1 MKEVST
7 ISKRKSKSRPQNRR
21 QQPRPVNKGY
31 GDAGASWHKKATK
44 GFRAMSGS
52 PKEDIDANNYT
63 LRQRARM
70 LYMAAPIATSAI
82 RTNRTNVG
90 GPSASFGI
98 WHEYLDDV
106 FALQQEFRL
115 RITRMHTH
123 IGSGADPDMWNHCA
137 RMSLAIAARFPE
149 VQTLNLG
156 GGFKVARMPDAA
168 FTPLHGPLNQ
178 GYSRSV
184 YWLRASAST

>member
-7 ISKRKSKSRPQNRR
+7 ISKRKSRSRPQNRR

-44 GFRAMSGS
+44 GFRATSGS

-82 RTNRTNVG
+82 RTNRTNVVG
-90 GPSASFGI
+90 IGLQLKRAGSTARRSA
-98 WHEYLDDV
+98 
-106 FALQQEFRL
+106 
-115 RITRMHTH
+115 
-123 IGSGADPDMWNHCA
+123 
-137 RMSLAIAARFPE
+137 
-149 VQTLNLG
+149 
-156 GGFKVARMPDAA
+156 
-168 FTPLHGPLNQ
+168 
-178 GYSRSV
+178 
-184 YWLRASAST
+184 

>member
-7 ISKRKSKSRPQNRR
+7 ISKRKSRSRPQNRR

-82 RTNRTNVG
+82 RTNRTNVVGIGLQLKSRIARHDAG
-90 GPSASFGI
+90 G
-98 WHEYLDDV
+98 
-106 FALQQEFRL
+106 R
-115 RITRMHTH
+115 RRMA
-123 IGSGADPDMWNHCA
+123 GSG
-137 RMSLAIAARFPE
+137 
-149 VQTLNLG
+149 
-156 GGFKVARMPDAA
+156 
-168 FTPLHGPLNQ
+168 
-178 GYSRSV
+178 
-184 YWLRASAST
+184 RA

>member
-7 ISKRKSKSRPQNRR
+7 ISKRKSRSRPQNRR

-82 RTNRTNVG
+82 RTNRTNVVG
-90 GPSASFGI
+90 IGLQLKSRIDREALGPSVSSLSG
-98 WHEYLDDV
+98 
-106 FALQQEFRL
+106 L
-115 RITRMHTH
+115 RTKGR
-123 IGSGADPDMWNHCA
+123 A
-137 RMSLAIAARFPE
+137 
-149 VQTLNLG
+149 
-156 GGFKVARMPDAA
+156 
-168 FTPLHGPLNQ
+168 TPP
-178 GYSRSV
+178 
-184 YWLRASAST
+184 ASTTSQPCSSSHSPRGWSAATCSPS